1 MFDLN
6 SAGAWLFYLDFLDA
20 VYPDFFFPDDA
31 TNESG
36 FQGGFAEVVDGDLLG
51 FTIVQRDDDGFAF

>member
-6 SAGAWLFYLDFLDA
+6 SVRTWLFYLDFLDV

-31 TNESG
+31 TNESCYR
-36 FQGGFAEVVDGDLLG
+36 GFAEVVDGDLFG
-51 FTIVQRDDDGFAF
+51 FTIVQRDEDGFAF